1 MPYRLVSEVIEGQKC
16 LTVSARTSVRQAAQF
31 MKAHH
36 VSALLVVGATKMLIG
51 ICTERDLVFDV
62 IADGLDPDQT
72 SVSVVM
78 TPNPLALTADK
89 PFGHALHMMYEGG
102 FRHVPVVDDMGK
114 PIGMLSAR
122 DALAS
127 DALSFDADLIRREE
141 ITVAL

>member
-1 MPYRLVSEVIEGQKC
+1 MPYRLVSEVIDGKQC
-16 LTVSARTSVRQAAQF
+16 LTVSARTTVRQAAQL

-36 VSALLVVGATKMLIG
+36 VSALMVEGATRMLIG

-62 IADGLDPDQT
+62 IAGGLDPDET

-78 TPNPLALTADK
+78 TLDPRTITSDK

-102 FRHVPVVDDMGK
+102 FRHVPVVDGMGR

-122 DALAS
+122 DALDS
-127 DALSFDADLIRREE
+127 DALNFDADLNRREA